1 MEDAVESEVL
11 CSFFAS
17 HSQLVGS
24 MAWGLLVRAETLLE
38 SLLVLLQ
45 LCLLRP
51 EMVGVAVAIGFLT
64 LLINDRSFALL
75 VHVWRAVAARLPLL
89 GARRVTDMAA
99 ALCGETPPAE
109 WRGRR
114 ATAFAIQG
122 LRAKMEDRFAAEEEI
137 ALGPSGRGVSVYAV
151 YDGHGGDVS
160 VRPAVTAAGRSLENI
175 AHCRCC
181 LGEGILLY

>member
-1 MEDAVESEVL
+1 MEDAIESEVL
-11 CSFFAS
+11 CSFFSS
-17 HSQLVGS
+17 HGQLVSGA
-24 MAWGLLVRAETLLE
+24 AWSLLGRAETLLE
-38 SLLVLLQ
+38 SMLLLLQ

-75 VHVWRAVAARLPLL
+75 VSAWRAVAARIPLP

-137 ALGPSGRGVSVYAV
+137 VLGPAGRGVSVYAV

-160 VRPAVTAAGRSLENI
+160 TRSVPDPPPSTL
-175 AHCRCC
+175 ADR
-181 LGEGILLY
+181 

>member
-1 MEDAVESEVL
+1 MESEVL
-11 CSFFAS
+11 CSFFSS
-17 HSQLVGS
+17 HSQLAARA
-24 MAWGLLVRAETLLE
+24 AWSLLGRAETLLE
-38 SLLVLLQ
+38 SLLLLMQ

-51 EMVGVAVAIGFLT
+51 EMIGIAIAIGFLT
-64 LLINDRSFALL
+64 LLINDRSFECL
-75 VHVWRAVAARLPLL
+75 VCAWRAVASRVRLP

-137 ALGPSGRGVSVYAV
+137 VVGQGGRGISIYAV

-160 VRPAVTAAGRSLENI
+160 ADRLAPAARGLLGISHYLIETFPRSVNF
-175 AHCRCC
+175 
-181 LGEGILLY
+181 